1 MINLFDDHS
10 TIVSEAKHTS
20 IHGEGLKILN
30 PIQMLQRLQILL
42 AKVKV
47 GIKCG
52 NVLNEIREIIN
63 SLY

>member
-20 IHGEGLKILN
+20 IQGEGLKILN
-30 PIQMLQRLQILL
+30 PIQMLQRLPIPL

>member
-30 PIQMLQRLQILL
+30 PIQMLQRLLIPL
-42 AKVKV
+42 AKVKA
-47 GIKCG
+47 GIKYE
-52 NVLNEIREIIN
+52 NVPNEIREIIN

>member
-30 PIQMLQRLQILL
+30 PIQMLQRLPIPL

-47 GIKCG
+47 GIKCR